1 MHRLL
6 TAAVVALAA
15 SVLVLGCNPR
25 EAPSTAGPIDLAGD
39 WQLASGMV
47 DGAPFPVVAASP
59 ITLIVQGTEISGRAA
74 CNQYG
79 GVLSVVD
86 GGPRLSMT
94 SMTEMACEEPVMA
107 AEAAFSAALPRV
119 TAAARDG
126 ERLTLTGQGVELV
139 FERGSTSGG

>member
-6 TAAVVALAA
+6 TFIVLASAVV
-15 SVLVLGCNPR
+15 VVGCTPR
-25 EAPSTAGPIDLAGD
+25 ETPATAGPVSLEGD
-39 WQLASGMV
+39 WHLASGTV
-47 DGAPFPVVAASP
+47 DGAPFPIVAESP
-59 ITLIVQGTEISGRAA
+59 ITLTVQGTEITGRAA

-79 GVLSVVD
+79 GTLSVVD

-94 SMTEMACEEPVMA
+94 SMTEMACEEPAMA

-126 ERLTLTGQGVELV
+126 ERLTLTGQGLELV
-139 FERGSTSGG
+139 FERAATSGG